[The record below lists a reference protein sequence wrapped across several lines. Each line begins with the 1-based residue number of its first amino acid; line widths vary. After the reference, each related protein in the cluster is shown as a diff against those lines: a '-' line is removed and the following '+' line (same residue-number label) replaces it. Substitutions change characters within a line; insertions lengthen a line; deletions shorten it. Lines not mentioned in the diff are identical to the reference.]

1 MNRPTLFRQLL
12 ILLLTAALFTA
23 YNGSIYVF
31 LTGRL
36 SNNFSDSAAPKM
48 VDVGRYLPFDP
59 QSDLPH
65 IGIRFRLDGELPVL
79 DGAAALVPVYAA
91 VINAVYPEGS
101 VTYEGGSFSDD
112 NYYGENF
119 APDSRMQYRNTVRGF
134 RALVD
139 GSADIL
145 FSAMPSEEQKRYAAE
160 QGAELVYVPIGLEAF
175 VFFVNG
181 KNPVSDLSVAQ
192 IRDIY
197 GGAVSNWKDVGGP
210 DRVINPVTRP
220 EGSGSQSVMDAFM
233 GGRPI
238 ARKPILALFGGSI
251 GYSFRFYMTDMV
263 DDTDVRMLSLN
274 GVFPD
279 TENIRSGAYPV
290 VTSFYA
296 VYRADNPNENVRI
309 LADWLLSP
317 EGQALIEATGYV
329 PVR

>member
-1 MNRPTLFRQLL
+1 MSRPTLFRQLL
-12 ILLLTAALFTA
+12 ILLLAAMLFA
-23 YNGSIYVF
+23 AFNASIYAL

-36 SNNFSDSAAPKM
+36 SNNFSDSPVPKM

-59 QSDLPH
+59 RSDLP
-65 IGIRFRLDGELPVL
+65 RTDTSFRLDGELPVL

-91 VINAVYPEGS
+91 VINAVYPDGS

-119 APDSRMQYRNTVRGF
+119 ASDSKMQYRNTVRGF
-134 RALVD
+134 KALVD
-139 GSADIL
+139 GGADLLFAASPSA
-145 FSAMPSEEQKRYAAE
+145 EQRRYAEE
-160 QGAELVYVPIGLEAF
+160 QGAELIYVPIGLEAF

-181 KNPVSDLSVAQ
+181 RNPVSDLSAAQ

-197 GGAVSNWKDVGGP
+197 GGAILNWKDAGGP
-210 DRVINPVTRP
+210 NRVINPVTRP

-233 GGRPI
+233 DGRPA
-238 ARKPILALFGGSI
+238 ARKTPLALFGGSI
-251 GYSFRFYMTDMV
+251 GYSFRFYLTDMV
-263 DDTDVRMLSLN
+263 KDANIKMLSVN

-279 TENIRSGAYPV
+279 TDNIRSGAYPV

-296 VYRADNPNENVRI
+296 VYRADNPNKNVKK
-309 LADWLLSP
+309 LTDWLLSP

-329 PVR
+329 PLR